1 MAKGEGAAA
10 TGGGG
15 GGARRGLGVPAAP
28 LGEAMSE

>member
-15 GGARRGLGVPAAP
+15 GARLGLGVPAAP
-28 LGEAMSE
+28 LGEPMSE